1 MPLPSSGTLGFN
13 TIAASLP
20 LYGTFNPYSLKKM
33 AIITGVG
40 GSWDAYGNWNN
51 NEPYKVSE
59 FYGYAGNG
67 FKYGSPQILLDYALS
82 GFYSSPTSV
91 IKDTS
96 GISIF
101 DATFVT
107 GTGNGTAT
115 NYTGYNSNIGTFN
128 TNTTGQYAIRL
139 PNYAKFSGNEA
150 HTLICWFKVTDF
162 STSFPGLISC
172 EGRSAGGQPI
182 GYSLYLSQISATTF
196 SLNYSRFSGTS
207 GTQYNLNL
215 ALGSAPLTTNTWYM
229 AAVTYDGSNIVL
241 YLRYSD
247 NTYAYTTGTNTYS
260 IVADASWGC
269 FQGLRYNNWLNG
281 TFGYTAIYYGVL
293 NVLDIFKIQQATRQR
308 YV

>member
-1 MPLPSSGTLGFN
+1 MALPSSGTLGLG

-20 LYGTFNPYSLKKM
+20 LYAPFTPFSLDKM
-33 AIITGVG
+33 QLITGVG
-40 GSWDAYGNWNN
+40 GSWDVSGNWSRNP
-51 NEPYKVSE
+51 PYQVSE

-67 FKYGSPQILLDYALS
+67 FKYGSPQILLDYALN

-115 NYTGYNSNIGTFN
+115 NYTGYNSSIGTFN
-128 TNTTGQYAIRL
+128 TNTSGQYSIRL

-150 HTLICWFKVTDF
+150 HTLLCWFKVTDF
-162 STSFPGLISC
+162 SSGYPGLIAC
-172 EGRSAGGQPI
+172 EGRSSGGQPI
-182 GYSLYLSQISATTF
+182 GYSLYLNQISATTF
-196 SLNYSRFSGTS
+196 GLNYSRFSGTS
-207 GTQYNLNL
+207 GAQYNVNL
-215 ALGSAPLTTNTWYM
+215 TPTPAFNTNTWYM

-241 YLRYSD
+241 YLRYPD
-247 NTYAYTTGTNTYS
+247 NTYTYS
-260 IVADASWGC
+260 TGYSIYTIVADPSWGC

-293 NVLDIFKIQQATRQR
+293 STLDIFKIQQATRQR